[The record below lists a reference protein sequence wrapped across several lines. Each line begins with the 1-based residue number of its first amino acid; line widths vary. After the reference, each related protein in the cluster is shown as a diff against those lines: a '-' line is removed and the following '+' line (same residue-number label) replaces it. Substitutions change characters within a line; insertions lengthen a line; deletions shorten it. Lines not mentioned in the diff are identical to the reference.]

1 MTMTQADLNRAV
13 AQATG
18 ETITTIRELGFG
30 LADPEV
36 VRHDPE
42 PHHLGVEVLDWDEL
56 DAQRHVPLFPRRCDR
71 EAAVA

>member
-1 MTMTQADLNRAV
+1 MTQADLNRAV

-36 VRHDPE
+36 VHHDPE
-42 PHHLGVEVLDWDEL
+42 PHHLGVEVLDWDAL
-56 DAQRHVPLFPRRCDR
+56 DAQRHGPLFPQRCDR
-71 EAAVA
+71 EATVA